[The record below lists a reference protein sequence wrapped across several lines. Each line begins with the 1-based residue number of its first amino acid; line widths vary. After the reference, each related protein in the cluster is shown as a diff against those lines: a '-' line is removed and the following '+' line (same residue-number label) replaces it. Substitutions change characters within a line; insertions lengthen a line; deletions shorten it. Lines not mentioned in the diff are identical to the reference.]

1 MSKNIVIISNYY
13 PPEMGAAANRIKNL
27 AEGLKDKGN
36 KVTVICPLPNYPKG
50 KIFEKYKNKFSVN
63 ESIDGIKI
71 KRFWIFPSKSEK
83 AIVRLFSMLSFA
95 WSFWFSI
102 FSFIRKKPDLFII
115 QSPPLL
121 VALSGLLLTK
131 VLRCKNILNVSD
143 IWPLSALELEVI
155 KKGFFYS
162 FLEKIEKVNYKLADT
177 IIGQSEEII
186 THIKGVVDKEFLIY
200 RNVPNYREYPAKE
213 KSSGNLKIVYA
224 GLLGYAQGI
233 LNICNQINFK
243 EIGVELHIYGAGME
257 EDEVIELSK
266 NPENNIFFHGIKTA
280 EEIKEE
286 IRKYDIGFV
295 PLKNKIY
302 GAVPSKIFEL
312 MQLGVPILYVGSGE
326 AEEIIKTQKVGFFSE
341 PNNFTALSK
350 NISRLN
356 NMDNTTYSDY
366 SKNSINAHI
375 KEFNLEKQMDKL
387 QNFINLN

>member
-50 KIFEKYKNKFSVN
+50 KIFEKYSGKFFVEEVMN
-63 ESIDGIKI
+63 QITV
-71 KRFWIFPSKSEK
+71 KRYWIFPSKSK
-83 AIVRLFSMLSFA
+83 NAIVRLFSMLSFA
-95 WSFWFSI
+95 SSFWFS
-102 FSFIRKKPDLFII
+102 FFNLLRKKPDVFII

-266 NPENNIFFHGIKTA
+266 NPENNIFFHGIKTV